1 MIDAH
6 VMIQLK

>member
-6 VMIQLK
+6 VMHIK